1 MPEDFTDALRDLSG
15 SSDEDIY
22 GDGDDE
28 GSLSRGEGQAPGDE
42 QQLQRVMLNPAP
54 DANAQE
60 LRKALGLAQLA
71 FSDTRAKLLDLMK
84 RYNAL
89 ASEAQ
94 RSRKGGPGHKSK
106 APSTLEQSISDA
118 TKKYCLF
125 YHLWV
130 PPLLFPVKAQPDID
144 PCDLSHWQSSEGQ
157 IIAEQVELYQMLP
170 SELHKSL
177 TTFPDSRRLWLR
189 SARNIVKNIK
199 DVSANLFSELD
210 IKATLFSGDKSLKAL
225 DPMLSGLLKKPGDS
239 QYTQLS
245 PILFIACVL
254 MFEKAIL
261 SNKKRGGPKGQGER
275 MGVQTVTEGLIA
287 STATIVRYLLSH
299 DCEFSVKGEATS
311 IPYQKDFKF
320 YLKLLLHPDRRRW
333 ALDVIEFFNIGVVG
347 TKPSAT
353 QSENNPTGVSSHV
366 HSWEDELLSEIGNNF
381 EPPTFPSHP
390 PSEPLV
396 SNPRP
401 FSVATDTRAAAAA
414 VVHKPRPAPPSP
426 GHGAP
431 SESDSDAEPA
441 MPTLVVITE
450 RPRPRPLMKR
460 PEPT

>member
-71 FSDTRAKLLDLMK
+71 FSDTRAKLLDLTE
-84 RYNAL
+84 AL
-89 ASEAQ
+89 Q
-94 RSRKGGPGHKSK
+94 CIGH
-106 APSTLEQSISDA
+106 
-118 TKKYCLF
+118 
-125 YHLWV
+125 
-130 PPLLFPVKAQPDID
+130 
-144 PCDLSHWQSSEGQ
+144 
-157 IIAEQVELYQMLP
+157 
-170 SELHKSL
+170 
-177 TTFPDSRRLWLR
+177 SRRLWLR